1 MGRPKLASEGVMTGA
16 TAQNDL
22 DTELQFGP
30 LGSARVTLR
39 GRLNAQTTV
48 PCWDSLE
55 QRLRGAK
62 LEKLEVDASGLRVC
76 DGAGLA
82 LLRYLNMGRMTPG
95 ASVSVSGLEVG
106 LEQIFRAFT
115 REDYETFR
123 PPTRVKCHPLPEEV
137 GAGVRHAAA
146 DLREQVEFLGS
157 VTGSLLPTLLKR
169 KRMRWPEVR
178 RVFESAGA
186 NAVPIVSLVSILVG
200 MIIAFEAAQPLAQF
214 GAQIFVVNMIGLVM
228 VRELGP
234 LLAAVLLAGRSGS
247 AFAAEIGTMKVNEEL
262 DALQTLGLDPICYL
276 VIQRITAAILLT
288 PLLTF
293 YASFLGI
300 VGGMLVALGLG
311 FPLSLIYHQLTSAL
325 RLSDIALGTAKG
337 VVFGAIV
344 SAVGCLRGLQTQQ
357 GPSAVGVSTTR
368 AVVTSIVLI
377 VIADAIFSI
386 LFFVLKR

>member
-1 MGRPKLASEGVMTGA
+1 MNGTN
-16 TAQNDL
+16 AQNDL
-22 DTELQFGP
+22 DMELEFGP
-30 LGSARVTLR
+30 SGHARLALR
-39 GRLNAQTTV
+39 GRLNAQTTLI
-48 PCWDSLE
+48 CWD
-55 QRLRGAK
+55 RLQQGLRDAK
-62 LEKLEVDASGLRVC
+62 LEKLDVEAGGLRVC
-76 DGAGLA
+76 DGSGLA

-95 ASVSVSGLEVG
+95 ASVSVSGLETG

-115 REDYETFR
+115 SQDYEAFR

-137 GAGVRHAAA
+137 GAGVRQAAI

-157 VTGSLLPTLLKR
+157 ITGCLLPTLLKR

-262 DALQTLGLDPICYL
+262 DALQTLGLDPIRFL

-293 YASFLGI
+293 YASFLGV
-300 VGGMLVALGLG
+300 VGGVLVALGLG
-311 FPLSLIYHQLTSAL
+311 FPLSLIFHQLTSAVH
-325 RLSDIALGTAKG
+325 LSDVSLGTAKG
-337 VVFGAIV
+337 LVFGAIV
-344 SAVGCLRGLQTQQ
+344 SAVGCLRGLQTRE

-386 LFFVLKR
+386 LFFILKR